1 MTKNHKITISFIA
14 SFFLASNNLM
24 AEEIKKLESIMVT
37 AEKKEANIQKVP
49 ISMSVFDE
57 AKLEDSKIN
66 DITEMSY
73 YTPNLYSQQKINNKT
88 LILRGI
94 SSHIVALNTPV
105 GLFVD
110 DINYPMTF
118 MQNPDLMDVERI
130 EILRGPQ
137 GTLYGRNT
145 EAGAIKIITKKPD
158 NEFRGKLFL
167 ETGIYDTPNRN
178 PSFVKTGVALSG
190 PIKEDTLYMG
200 LALQTR
206 NSDGFMKNK
215 FNNNEKAGKIDHKTG
230 QATIRWTPTD
240 KTEASLLFN
249 KFESNDGYAYTRY
262 LEGPSKSER
271 YAVNWNGANRWIDR
285 NNGQALKIEH
295 IEEDFKVV
303 SITTNNNFNTHFD
316 NDGEFGTW
324 KTPDQIWRF
333 ENETLS
339 QELRLSSPD
348 NTNNLEW
355 LLGLYAFK
363 DKNHAK
369 AEYLGQTRYTDFE
382 NKGYALFTQG
392 TYTFNENLHLT
403 TGLRYD
409 YQKSE
414 GTQRS
419 NLVSNPYSKDFD
431 SKEILPKI
439 SLAYDFSEDT
449 MGYASVSK
457 GLLAGGYNYAFAGD
471 SSSLTFDAESTWNYE
486 IGVKTSFLD
495 NRVTLNGALFHIDI
509 KDKQI
514 VDWISPS
521 VRLVTNAAKAYSRGI
536 ELDLNA
542 QVNSNFDLFA
552 GFGLTEAKIKSWT
565 SRGIDFKDKK
575 LINAPKYTYN
585 LGAKYSFDSGYYTK
599 VDILGVGD
607 FYNDAENDT
616 KIDGYHLVNLGFGYQ
631 GEDFDLS
638 LWGKNIFDKEYFSS
652 KGIYWANSTAA
663 QDGPPRTFGIT
674 LNYYF

>member
-1 MTKNHKITISFIA
+1 MDKSFKTTLSAITA
-14 SFFLASNNLM
+14 LFLASSLVAQESNT
-24 AEEIKKLESIMVT
+24 LEKMIVT
-37 AEKKEANIQKVP
+37 AEKKEADIQKVP

-57 AKLEDSKIN
+57 TKLEDSKIN
-66 DITEMSY
+66 DITEMTY
-73 YTPNLYSQQKINNKT
+73 YTPNLYSQQSINNKT

-94 SSHIVALNTPV
+94 SSHAVALNTPV

-167 ETGIYDTPNRN
+167 ETGIYDTPQSN
-178 PSFVKTGVALSG
+178 PSFVKAGVALSG
-190 PIKEDTLYMG
+190 PIKEDNLYMG
-200 LALQTR
+200 LSLQTR
-206 NSDGFMKNK
+206 DSDGFMKNK
-215 FNNNEKAGKIDHKTG
+215 LNNNEKAGKIDHKTG
-230 QATIRWTPTD
+230 QATVRWTPTD

-249 KFESNDGYAYTRY
+249 RFENNDGYAYTRY
-262 LEGPSKSER
+262 LDGAAQSER
-271 YAVNWNGANRWIDR
+271 YTVNWDGANRWIDK
-285 NNGQALKIEH
+285 NSGQALKVEH
-295 IEEDFKVV
+295 NEEDFKFV
-303 SITTNNNFNTHFD
+303 SITTNNDFKTHFD
-316 NDGEFGTW
+316 NDGEFGSFT
-324 KTPDQIWRF
+324 TPDQIWEF

-348 NTNNLEW
+348 NTDNLEW

-363 DKNHAK
+363 DKNYAK
-369 AEYLGQTRYTDFE
+369 AEFFGQTRYTDFK

-392 TYTFNENLHLT
+392 TYTFNEKLHLT

-409 YQKSE
+409 YQKAE
-414 GTQRS
+414 GEQKS
-419 NLVSNPYSKDFD
+419 NLTANSYSKDFD
-431 SKEILPKI
+431 SKELLPKI
-439 SLAYDFSEDT
+439 SLAYDFNEDT

-471 SSSLTFDAESTWNYE
+471 SSNLTFDAESTWNYE
-486 IGVKTSFLD
+486 LGIKTSLLD
-495 NRVTLNGALFHIDI
+495 NKVTLNGAVFHIDI
-509 KDKQI
+509 KDKQV
-514 VDWISPS
+514 VDAISPT
-521 VRLVTNAAKAYSRGI
+521 VRMVTNAAKAYSRGV

-542 QVNSNFDLFA
+542 QVDSNLNLFA
-552 GFGLTEAKIKSWT
+552 GFGVIDAKIKNWT

-575 LINAPKYTYN
+575 LTHAPKYTYN
-585 LGAKYSFDSGYYTK
+585 LGAKYSFDSGYYSK
-599 VDILGVGD
+599 ADILGIGD
-607 FYNDAENDT
+607 FYNDAQNDT

-631 GEDFDLS
+631 GEDFDIS
-638 LWGKNIFDKEYFSS
+638 LWGKNIFDKEYYLS
-652 KGIYWANSTAA
+652 KGVYWANSTTV
-663 QDGPPRTFGIT
+663 QDGAPRTFGIT